1 MVVLSPQYGENTAFL
16 SSFPLVYFKP
26 EVFYRLSFWN
36 LKKVS
41 AISYG
46 TASVFWRQ
54 GPCNGL
60 GKKNRFCLW
69 KRLTS
74 WCGVF
79 VYGFSL
85 LKIRS
90 VRNKKGC
97 AIENG
102 WCFSLKS
109 QRNSRQNAL
118 ALDSAKRKTGEKDC
132 LFTILWR
139 WNNHTLWQGLWRQW
153 PCNGIRVRSCR

>member
-1 MVVLSPQYGENTAFL
+1 MLSPQYGENTAFL
-16 SSFPLVYFKP
+16 SSFLLTYFKP

-102 WCFSLKS
+102 WCFFLEVPKEQPTKCLSLGFS
-109 QRNSRQNAL
+109 QEENRR
-118 ALDSAKRKTGEKDC
+118 KRL